1 LQKNRSYFVTNG
13 ILFSIKDCI
22 NGYMYK
28 KLKLESKLGSLRI
41 VEKAI
46 DEVTCDLGISQENYG
61 KILVSTLEGVNNAIL
76 HGNHSDPLKMVN
88 VEIAFEKNRLK
99 IKISDEG
106 KGFIPENVPDPT
118 IPENREELNGRGVF
132 LMSRLA
138 DNIKY
143 SKKGNTV
150 TMIFKNIVS

>member
-1 LQKNRSYFVTNG
+1 MQKNRSYFVTNNA
-13 ILFSIKDCI
+13 LFSIKECI
-22 NGYMYK
+22 NRNMLK
-28 KLKLESKLGSLRI
+28 KLNLESKLGSLRI

-46 DEVTCDLGISQENYG
+46 DEVTSELGISQENYG

-76 HGNHSDPLKMVN
+76 HGNNSDPLKKVH
-88 VEIAFEKNRLK
+88 VEIGFANNQLK

-138 DNIKY
+138 DKIKF
-143 SKKGNTV
+143 SKKGSMV
-150 TMIFKNIVS
+150 TLTFIDIVS

>member
-1 LQKNRSYFVTNG
+1 ML
-13 ILFSIKDCI
+13 
-22 NGYMYK
+22 K

-46 DEVTCDLGISQENYG
+46 DEVTSDLGISQENYG

-76 HGNHSDPLKMVN
+76 HGNKSDPQKIVN
-88 VEIAFEKNRLK
+88 VEIGFLNNQLK
-99 IKISDEG
+99 IKISDQG
-106 KGFIPENVPDPT
+106 NGFVPENVPDPT
-118 IPENREELNGRGVF
+118 VPENREELNGRGVF

-138 DNIKY
+138 DKIKF
-143 SKKGNTV
+143 SRKGNTV